1 MKSSN
6 KNFFCFNLLLLTI
19 KHCELVKLKNVTL
32 QLLGNVFKEVN
43 FFLKKGTDFRLIE
56 VRFVCNHRI
65 SCSTKVNKKP
75 TKAEKKQ
82 PETMT

>member
-6 KNFFCFNLLLLTI
+6 KNFFCFNLLLFTI
-19 KHCELVKLKNVTL
+19 KHCKLVKLKNVTL
-32 QLLGNVFKEVN
+32 LLLGNVFKEVN
-43 FFLKKGTDFRLIE
+43 FFKKGTDFRLIA
-56 VRFVCNHRI
+56 VRFVSNHWI
-65 SCSTKVNKKP
+65 SCSLKVNKKP